1 MFKKCFISPHIR
13 SVVLRPFGPKILHI
27 HPSSWGHSLE
37 VPKRFWCQNKLL
49 SVFMVV
55 LEKEDEEEENG
66 TGNVF
71 GVNLVRFV
79 LFALAKGQKF
89 MANC

>member
-1 MFKKCFISPHIR
+1 
-13 SVVLRPFGPKILHI
+13 
-27 HPSSWGHSLE
+27 
-37 VPKRFWCQNKLL
+37 
-49 SVFMVV
+49 MVV